1 MPVKRTLIGMLTPS
15 SNTALE
21 PITTMMLAGL
31 PEVTAHFGRFR
42 VKTIALSDTALSQ
55 FDDSNIL
62 AAADLLSDAELHAIA
77 WNGTS
82 SSWLGFESDEL
93 LCKRITERTGI
104 PAGTSVLA
112 INEILRATGARDIA
126 FVTPYTDDV
135 QERINAN
142 YAKAGFNVV
151 AERHLGLSHNFSFSE
166 VTEEEIIAMTR
177 EVAKAKPQ
185 AIIPLCTNL
194 RSAPLVEA
202 LEKETGIPIYDSIST
217 AVWKCLK
224 LSGVN
229 PKRVQGWGRL
239 FREVP

>member
-1 MPVKRTLIGMLTPS
+1 MTRKRTLIGMLTPS

-31 PEVTAHFGRFR
+31 PEASAHFGRFR
-42 VKTIALSDTALSQ
+42 VTQIALNDNALKQ

-62 AAADLLSDAELHAIA
+62 AAAELLADAELHAIA

-82 SSWLGFESDEL
+82 SSWLGFEADET
-93 LCKRITERTGI
+93 LCRRITERTGI

-112 INEILRATGARDIA
+112 LNEVLRATGARDIA

-135 QERINAN
+135 QEKINAN
-142 YAKAGFNVV
+142 YAQAGFNVV

-166 VTEEEIIAMTR
+166 VTPAQLTAMVH
-177 EVAKAKPQ
+177 EVAAARPQ
-185 AIIPLCTNL
+185 AISMLCTNL
-194 RSAPLVEA
+194 MSAPLVEA
-202 LEKETGIPIYDSIST
+202 LEREIGIPIYDSIST

-224 LSGVN
+224 LAGVD
-229 PKRVQGWGRL
+229 PKRVEGWGRM

>member
-1 MPVKRTLIGMLTPS
+1 MHRKRTLIGMLTPS

-31 PEVTAHFGRFR
+31 PDASAHFGRFR
-42 VKTIALSDTALSQ
+42 VTQIALNDSALKQ

-62 AAADLLSDAELHAIA
+62 AAAELLADAELHAIA

-82 SSWLGFESDEL
+82 SSWLGFDADEK
-93 LCKRITERTGI
+93 LCQRITERTGI

-112 INEILRATGARDIA
+112 INEILKATGARDIA

-135 QERINAN
+135 QERIGAN
-142 YAKAGFNVV
+142 YARAGFNVV

-166 VTEEEIIAMTR
+166 VSEQEIIAMVR
-177 EVAKAKPQ
+177 AVAQARPQ

-194 RSAPLVEA
+194 KAAPLVEQ
-202 LEKETGIPIYDSIST
+202 LDREIGIPIYDSIST

-224 LSGVN
+224 LAAVD
-229 PKRVQGWGRL
+229 PRRVAGWGRL
-239 FREVP
+239 FREVA

>member
-1 MPVKRTLIGMLTPS
+1 MNRKRTLIGMLTPS

-31 PEVTAHFGRFR
+31 PDASAHFGRFR
-42 VKTIALSDTALSQ
+42 VTQIALNDTALKQ

-62 AAADLLSDAELHAIA
+62 AAAELLADAELHAIA

-82 SSWLGFESDEL
+82 SSWLGFDADEK
-93 LCKRITERTGI
+93 LCQRITERTGI

-112 INEILRATGARDIA
+112 INQILGATGARDIA

-135 QERINAN
+135 QARIDAN
-142 YAKAGFNVV
+142 YARAGFNVV

-166 VTEEEIIAMTR
+166 VTEDEIVAMVR

-194 RSAPLVEA
+194 KAAPLVEQ
-202 LEKETGIPIYDSIST
+202 LEREIGIPIYDSIST

-224 LSGVN
+224 LAGVE
-229 PKRVQGWGRL
+229 PQRVVGWGRL
-239 FREVP
+239 FREVR